1 MHTLHECNFLRHQ
14 CVKSDRIKA
23 RSPPSLM
30 QAKPMSPVLTHEASR
45 GALEPVPTAC
55 ESWRRASVPRP
66 QCGWVE
72 SSHGGSVHTTGFGES
87 CKSEPFFLPAPPV
100 GKLSRHATGQGVF
113 SPPTV
118 KVPFIFLISSRNDVL
133 LFVFPWLFQMPVF
146 LWISKIIRIMRE
158 GEGKML

>member
-1 MHTLHECNFLRHQ
+1 MHTLHECNFLRRQ

-66 QCGWVE
+66 QCGWFE
-72 SSHGGSVHTTGFGES
+72 SSHGGSVHTMGFGES
-87 CKSEPFFLPAPPV
+87 CESEPFFLPAPPSV
-100 GKLSRHATGQGVF
+100 NLPSTQPDKVF
-113 SPPTV
+113 FPLPQ
-118 KVPFIFLISSRNDVL
+118 LRCL
-133 LFVFPWLFQMPVF
+133 LFFSYLVGMMFSYLLFPGSFRCQCSYGLV
-146 LWISKIIRIMRE
+146 K
-158 GEGKML
+158 

>member
-1 MHTLHECNFLRHQ
+1 MHTLHECNFLRRQ

-72 SSHGGSVHTTGFGES
+72 SSRGGSVHTTGFGES
-87 CKSEPFFLPAPPV
+87 CESEPFFLPVPPSV
-100 GKLSRHATGQGVF
+100 NLPGTQPDKVF
-113 SPPTV
+113 FPLPQL
-118 KVPFIFLISSRNDVL
+118 KCL
-133 LFVFPWLFQMPVF
+133 LFFSYLVGTMFSYLFFPGSFRCQCSYGLV
-146 LWISKIIRIMRE
+146 K
-158 GEGKML
+158 